1 MQKKGRIRF
10 ETVISAKKKS
20 LHRAKIYKEL
30 LKISIYKEQHVQR
43 EWQTQE
49 EQMLPQMQSWFE
61 MKLTQKLMQLSLL
74 LNQQVP
80 QCSLSFELL
89 LILQPQLL

>member
-20 LHRAKIYKEL
+20 KYRAKIYKEL

-49 EQMLPQMQSWFE
+49 EQKLPQMQSWFE

-74 LNQQVP
+74 LSWRMMASKTSTEQRA
-80 QCSLSFELL
+80 E
-89 LILQPQLL
+89 